1 MSPQQMDKK
10 GLDDKLSYYINNKDD
25 VSVIIYAII
34 KSSTDAY
41 RMDIEA
47 SAQDSLKEL
56 FLNSIK
62 NNIIEDND
70 VSVLPL
76 SSADERNN
84 VIYQYDIDWPDELT
98 SMQSM
103 LGQPGEAVFDFKT
116 QQIEDIRVLLV
127 CIGNADQQIV
137 LYKTMAPVNIFSR
150 TGFFLKKSATRLEE
164 IKDDF
169 FRVSDNFQIIKVE
182 KDLYV
187 VDLKLIE
194 KMFGFHEVIKKEATL
209 GMTAIE
215 GMDIITD
222 IEVIKELIDDIKYA
236 RKLTRIAKASP
247 VILANIENEKIIEFC
262 KTYPVLINRIRFNE
276 DGTKIALDT
285 KVSKDLFIKILM
297 DDFLTSQLT
306 QFYYESLA
314 KDAVK
319 VAADKAKNS

>member
-10 GLDDKLSYYINNKDD
+10 DLDDNLSYYINNKDD
-25 VSVIIYAII
+25 VSVIIYAIL
-34 KSSTDAY
+34 KSSPDAY

-56 FLNSIK
+56 LLDSIK
-62 NNIIEDND
+62 NNIIDD
-70 VSVLPL
+70 GDLSVLPL

-84 VIYQYDIDWPDELT
+84 VIYQYDIGWPDELT
-98 SMQSM
+98 SMQNM

-182 KDLYV
+182 NDLYV

-215 GMDIITD
+215 GMNIITD

-236 RKLTRIAKASP
+236 RKLTRIAKSSP
-247 VILANIENEKIIEFC
+247 VILAKIENEKIIEFC

-319 VAADKAKNS
+319 

>member
-1 MSPQQMDKK
+1 
-10 GLDDKLSYYINNKDD
+10 
-25 VSVIIYAII
+25 
-34 KSSTDAY
+34 
-41 RMDIEA
+41 DIEA

>member
-1 MSPQQMDKK
+1 
-10 GLDDKLSYYINNKDD
+10 
-25 VSVIIYAII
+25 
-34 KSSTDAY
+34 
-41 RMDIEA
+41 MDIEA

-56 FLNSIK
+56 FLDSIK
-62 NNIIEDND
+62 NNIIDD
-70 VSVLPL
+70 GDLSVLPL

-84 VIYQYDIDWPDELT
+84 VIYQYDIGWPDELT
-98 SMQSM
+98 SMQNM

-182 KDLYV
+182 NDLYV

-215 GMDIITD
+215 GMNIITD

-236 RKLTRIAKASP
+236 RKLTRIAKSSP
-247 VILANIENEKIIEFC
+247 VILAKIENEKIIEFC

-319 VAADKAKNS
+319 